1 VELKNVSVQE
11 VKGSYFIY
19 IPKIWAKQMGLKQ
32 GSKMQWILDEGNH
45 ETLRLKKEIEAK
57 KNVKKS

>member
-11 VKGSYFIY
+11 VKGSYFVY

-32 GSKMQWILDEGNH
+32 GSKMQWILNEGNH
-45 ETLRLKKEIEAK
+45 EILHLKKEIEV
-57 KNVKKS
+57 KNVKKA